1 MRLLLATFAMGVLSA
16 VFPLVNME
24 TYIAGIAA
32 LIGDINIW
40 LVAFVAGVGQSVGKI
55 PWYEVSRRSMDWAYI
70 KKKMAQPG
78 WQSSLREGQGDHRRP
93 AVGRDR
99 SAVHVLARRDPAAWR
114 SPRCWPASSQFNR
127 FAFHATIVIGRT
139 LQFAALLGGVAWL
152 TQS

>member
-24 TYIAGIAA
+24 AYIAGIAA

-40 LVAFVAGVGQSVGKI
+40 LVALVAGAGQAVGKI
-55 PWYEVSRRSMDWAYI
+55 PWYEVSRRSMDWSYI
-70 KKKMAQPG
+70 KKKMAQPD
-78 WQSSLREGQGDHRRP
+78 WQKRYEKVKATTDNRPWVRIALLFASSLIAIP
-93 AVGRDR
+93 PLAIT
-99 SAVHVLARRDPAAWR
+99 AVLAGQLKFHRL
-114 SPRCWPASSQFNR
+114 
-127 FAFHATIVIGRT
+127 AFYATIVTGRT